1 MPCPVYPCGAP
12 PYYPVYRVAHT
23 LLLPATVTVNLAA
36 ALTSLMAAALFA
48 SGYLASRDE
57 KMGLTA
63 AGFLVLAMASAS
75 AVIIPRSLLPPLL
88 YPLGYVLI
96 VAARL
101 SRRVTP
107 TLLLV
112 VYPRV
117 LLDAVAAGLA
127 VAAYAP
133 SPSLAV
139 RVGGALLAISH
150 LLDVAAPAV
159 RLLALLLRGAA
170 LLLVS
175 GSIVARSMPRLPSE
189 EAEEA

>member
-1 MPCPVYPCGAP
+1 V
-12 PYYPVYRVAHT
+12 
-23 LLLPATVTVNLAA
+23 VTVNLAA
-36 ALTSLMAAALFA
+36 ALTSLMVAALFA

-75 AVIIPRSLLPPLL
+75 AVIAPRSLLPPLL

-101 SRRVTP
+101 GKRVAPTP
-107 TLLLV
+107 LIV

-117 LLDAVAAGLA
+117 LLDAAATGLA
-127 VAAYAP
+127 VAAFAP

-139 RVGGALLAISH
+139 RIGGALLAISH
-150 LLDVAAPAV
+150 ILDVAVPAV
-159 RLLALLLRGAA
+159 RLLAMLLRGAA